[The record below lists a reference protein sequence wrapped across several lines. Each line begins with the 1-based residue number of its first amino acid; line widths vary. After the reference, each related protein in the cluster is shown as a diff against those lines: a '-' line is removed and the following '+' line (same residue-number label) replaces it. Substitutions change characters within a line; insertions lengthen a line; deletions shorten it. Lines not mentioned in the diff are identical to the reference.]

1 MFCLRVCVCVC
12 RDVCLQM
19 VSPLRITNII
29 YFFICLLYSVEST
42 AVSKFIFT
50 EFLKAFWLIL
60 VFHARQM
67 AVAVPRGLQ
76 LHGVVA
82 GGRRSK
88 GSLTME
94 QPGWEGLLW
103 VPVVNLSFP
112 HKTLQA
118 LSVHR
123 SWNCLPALLIIHY
136 LWLPS
141 WLLMG
146 PVWFGVGDSYL
157 QSLDQDVRVLMNIMQ
172 LWCLAKV
179 GAWETWTGPEVGL
192 LVLIRATFNLTLLL
206 GQCNWFSLILWPLT
220 QFPEMAKRWR

>member
-1 MFCLRVCVCVC
+1 MHVWVYYIFNYIGSFLRS
-12 RDVCLQM
+12 R
-19 VSPLRITNII
+19 
-29 YFFICLLYSVEST
+29 F
-42 AVSKFIFT
+42 SKFIFT
-50 EFLKAFWLIL
+50 EFLKALWLIQ

-88 GSLTME
+88 GNLTME

-112 HKTLQA
+112 HETLQA

-206 GQCNWFSLILWPLT
+206 GQCNLFSLILWPLT

>member
-1 MFCLRVCVCVC
+1 MHVWVYYIFNYIGSFLRS
-12 RDVCLQM
+12 R
-19 VSPLRITNII
+19 
-29 YFFICLLYSVEST
+29 F
-42 AVSKFIFT
+42 SKFIFT

-88 GSLTME
+88 GNLTME

-112 HKTLQA
+112 HETLQA

-141 WLLMG
+141 RLLIG
-146 PVWFGVGDSYL
+146 SVWFGVGDSYL
-157 QSLDQDVRVLMNIMQ
+157 QSLDQDVHVVMNNMEIWCRSNPDGTWSGASCPHMCHFQPHIVIGSVL
-172 LWCLAKV
+172 L
-179 GAWETWTGPEVGL
+179 
-192 LVLIRATFNLTLLL
+192 
-206 GQCNWFSLILWPLT
+206 FSLLLWPLAHSCQEQLSRRVMELEEALLLPT
-220 QFPEMAKRWR
+220 H

>member
-1 MFCLRVCVCVC
+1 MHVWVYYIFNYIGSFLRS
-12 RDVCLQM
+12 R
-19 VSPLRITNII
+19 
-29 YFFICLLYSVEST
+29 F
-42 AVSKFIFT
+42 SKFIFT
-50 EFLKAFWLIL
+50 EFLKALWLIQ

-67 AVAVPRGLQ
+67 AVAVLGAPWE
-76 LHGVVA
+76 HGVGA
-82 GGRRSK
+82 GGGRSEAESHHGTARPWRTSV
-88 GSLTME
+88 GSCG
-94 QPGWEGLLW
+94 QPEFSSWNFFQ
-103 VPVVNLSFP
+103 V
-112 HKTLQA
+112 

-123 SWNCLPALLIIHY
+123 PWSCLPALLIIHY

-206 GQCNWFSLILWPLT
+206 GQCNLFSLILWPLT